1 MAIRASLAA
10 HNMIVRAGLHTG
22 EVEDRADDLTGIAV
36 QIASRIASLAAGDEI
51 LVSRTLVDLTAGSD
65 ITFESRGERALKGV
79 PDRWHVYGVAG

>member
-1 MAIRASLAA
+1 
-10 HNMIVRAGLHTG
+10 
-22 EVEDRADDLTGIAV
+22 VEDRADDLTGIAV
-36 QIASRIASLAAGDEI
+36 HIASRIASLAAGDEI